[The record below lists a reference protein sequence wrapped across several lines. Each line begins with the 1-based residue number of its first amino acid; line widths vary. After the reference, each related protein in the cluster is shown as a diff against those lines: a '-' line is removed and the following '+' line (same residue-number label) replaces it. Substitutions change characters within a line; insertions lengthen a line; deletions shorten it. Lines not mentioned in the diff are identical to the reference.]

1 MKAASIYEYHPLSH
15 KEPRGEEAKVLH
27 KEEEPLA
34 SFCALYLLI
43 PKEETGLQ
51 DAEPASL

>member
-43 PKEETGLQ
+43 PEETGLQ